1 MGRWHRRRDVHTA
14 RARPSS
20 RGTGSA
26 AACSPRALPWC
37 ARWPLRLAAGGRA
50 GPARVGTGA
59 TATSVGLGDTPSGCP
74 LRPMGGAPAA
84 CVRGGRLAL
93 SALRRSDDPARR
105 SDDPARSSVAASHP
119 AHPRHLG
126 RPSTARRRIRLSR
139 STPLWVRC
147 RASRGGPVPCSE
159 RHRAPQRYPRWAE
172 SASATCSLLSLRK
185 PTAVRSEGRWNH
197 LSVPRMRPPLLHSLE
212 APDGQPSVV
221 PVRVSAF
228 DGPEPVRVAPSLSSG
243 FTRLVSLFCALSRP
257 KTSHRHRMMDRPG
270 TTRAEAIG
278 ALK

>member
-84 CVRGGRLAL
+84 CVSGGRLAL

-126 RPSTARRRIRLSR
+126 RPSTARRRMR
-139 STPLWVRC
+139 STPLWVRHVRLGVGPC
-147 RASRGGPVPCSE
+147 PVRGGTGRHSAVRAGQNRRRRSIRGSRYASRPS
-159 RHRAPQRYPRWAE
+159 
-172 SASATCSLLSLRK
+172 T
-185 PTAVRSEGRWNH
+185 VRSEGRWNH
-197 LSVPRMRPPLLHSLE
+197 LSVR
-212 APDGQPSVV
+212 
-221 PVRVSAF
+221 SAAIQRRSPTF
-228 DGPEPVRVAPSLSSG
+228 W
-243 FTRLVSLFCALSRP
+243 SLFSSRIEP
-257 KTSHRHRMMDRPG
+257 YILAVRFNSSC
-270 TTRAEAIG
+270 TTNDAADPFMPMTMTGPADSDI
-278 ALK
+278 